1 MSVAQRGPGPSTRT
15 RSRGAWI
22 SPALWVGRF
31 VGAGLLVWMGWI
43 HLHLWSEGYKHI
55 ATIGPLF
62 MANFVVAIILALAVL
77 LMPSRLLV
85 AAASLAG
92 AGSAIG
98 TLGGLLVS
106 INFGLFGFTD
116 SWNAP
121 FAHLSLAVEIAA
133 SVVTLATASGAFLSW
148 TTGRKV
154 QAPAQGLAPD
164 TLRKSSPTT
173 GL

>member
-1 MSVAQRGPGPSTRT
+1 MWA
-15 RSRGAWI
+15 
-22 SPALWVGRF
+22 GRV

-62 MANFVVAIILALAVL
+62 MANFVVAIIVAIAVL
-77 LMPSRLLV
+77 LVPSRFLLAAV
-85 AAASLAG
+85 ALAG
-92 AGSAIG
+92 AGLALG

-106 INFGLFGFTD
+106 VNFGLFGFTD

-133 SVVTLATASGAFLSW
+133 SVVMLATASGAFV
-148 TTGRKV
+148 GRTV
-154 QAPAQGLAPD
+154 GPNV
-164 TLRKSSPTT
+164 
-173 GL
+173 